1 MKSKVYYTDGACS
14 GNPGVGGWACI
25 EVLECSEGLKTEITS
40 GGKMET
46 TNNEMELT
54 AAYTALVKSY
64 KANAKKVTIYS
75 DSAYV
80 VNAIQ
85 KGWLMNWS
93 RNGWLT
99 KDGNPV
105 KNKNIWE
112 KVYKL
117 LYKKHIEVKMIK
129 VKGHNGDPLNELADR
144 VAVEEKEK
152 LQ

>member
-1 MKSKVYYTDGACS
+1 MKSKIFYTDGACS
-14 GNPGVGGWACI
+14 GNPGIGGWACI
-25 EVLECSEGLKTEITS
+25 EVIECSEGIKTEITS
-40 GGKMET
+40 GGKIET

-64 KANAKKVTIYS
+64 KANVRKVTIYS

-99 KDGNPV
+99 KEGNSV

-117 LYKKHIEVKMIK
+117 IYKKFIEVKMVK

-152 LQ
+152 RQ